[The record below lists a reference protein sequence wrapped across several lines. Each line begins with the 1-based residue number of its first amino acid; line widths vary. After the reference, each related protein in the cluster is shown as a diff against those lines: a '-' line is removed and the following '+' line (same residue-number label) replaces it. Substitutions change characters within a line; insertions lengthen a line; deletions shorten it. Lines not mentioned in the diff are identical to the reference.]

1 MASIIRDQ
9 NERRRIQFVKDG
21 KRKTIRL
28 GKCTARTANTIRI
41 HIEEILTAKAAGQ
54 PVPIN
59 TAQWLEKLDDTLHAR
74 LAKVGIIDARRRA
87 SSTTIGALVDA
98 LIAERPNMKRF
109 TKINILQAKQ
119 KMLAFFGQRP
129 MQEIT
134 HADAV
139 AFQNW
144 LIAQGY
150 AKATY
155 RRTLGYGR
163 QFWNAATEQGLYNGR
178 NPFNHIST
186 NVRGNPNRGQFIG
199 RDIINRV
206 IEAAPDVQWR
216 LIIALARYG
225 GLRTPSEALALK
237 WEHINW
243 QHMRIIVPSPKTEHH
258 AGKDCRIIPLFPEL
272 HPLLMEAFEQAEPGV
287 PWVITRYRSPS
298 CNLRTQFERILNR
311 AGVSPWPK
319 LFHNLRAS
327 RATELCDE
335 FPAHV
340 VAKWLG
346 HSENIAREHYLT
358 VTDAHFAKAVLPQNV
373 DGDRLIAPIANP
385 AGNQLCRDP
394 NQTSSRLDGGGITSL
409 IPPLPPSLSLWPSDG
424 RTSRDHKPSE
434 KAAQKAAQLTAE
446 MGGNALQTHTGVIQ
460 ERPIL
465 RGFSDA
471 CVAVQPNPVRP
482 AGIEPATFGFVV
494 RRSIQLSYER
504 IAEWVPPHR
513 RTAIM
518 RRKAENATTKTPDS
532 YPVS

>member
-1 MASIIRDQ
+1 MASIICDK
-9 NERRRIQFVKDG
+9 NGRRRIQFVKDG

-28 GKCTARTANTIRI
+28 GKCTAKTANTIRI

-59 TAQWLEKLDDTLHAR
+59 TAQWLGNIDDTLHAR
-74 LAKVGIIDARRRA
+74 LAKVGIIDARREA
-87 SSTTIGALVDA
+87 SSTTIGDLVHA

-109 TKINILQAKQ
+109 TKKNILQAKQ

-129 MQEIT
+129 MQEVT

-139 AFQNW
+139 AFQNH

-150 AKATY
+150 VEATY

-163 QFWNAATEQGLYNGR
+163 QFWNAATEQGLYTGR
-178 NPFNHIST
+178 NPFNRIST
-186 NVRGNPNRGQFIG
+186 NVRGNPERKRFIG
-199 RDIINRV
+199 RDITNRV
-206 IEAAPDVQWR
+206 IEAAPDAQWR

-225 GLRTPSEALALK
+225 GLRTPSETLALK

-243 QHMRIIVPSPKTEHH
+243 EQGRITVPSPKTEHH

-287 PWVITRYRSPS
+287 PWVITRYRPPS

-327 RATELCDE
+327 RATELCNE
-335 FPAHV
+335 YPAHV
-340 VAKWLG
+340 VADWLG
-346 HSENIAREHYLT
+346 HSENIAREFYLT
-358 VTDAHFAKAVLPQNV
+358 VNDEHFARAT
-373 DGDRLIAPIANP
+373 G
-385 AGNQLCRDP
+385 
-394 NQTSSRLDGGGITSL
+394 
-409 IPPLPPSLSLWPSDG
+409 
-424 RTSRDHKPSE
+424 

-446 MGGNALQTHTGVIQ
+446 MDGNALQTHTGVIQ

-471 CVAVQPNPVRP
+471 CDAVQPNPVRP
-482 AGIEPATFGFVV
+482 AGVEPATFGFVV

-504 IAEWVPPHR
+504 IAV
-513 RTAIM
+513 
-518 RRKAENATTKTPDS
+518 
-532 YPVS
+532 